1 MAIDRK
7 NDASQNQQNTQ
18 GFTQQSAPAGPNIN
32 MNPNA
37 KPGDGRGSDPQGRQG
52 LRRINDVL
60 KRSSTSERSEA
71 RVAEGLKTMHA
82 ATQDA
87 LSSQVMGV
95 EPTYLRFDRQQQ
107 NRLMSS
113 ILAVLSYKVGGVTT
127 VAVRPLL
134 LESSDAP
141 LPKKQRSVGN
151 MREELQM
158 RAQDVYDGEYWKRI
172 VAFIREQVKVPDA
185 NVIDAGVLLIPE
197 KVKIKDRIVGFDFED
212 ANAVKELVVQTAN
225 RLEDALATVKHEA
238 PINLSTL
245 MNDGDRLRVK
255 VDTDD
260 DLVDFDSVGNPIRSD
275 MRITMKI
282 AGNGGDM
289 NGMSGDGY
297 LTETE
302 LNYVTAFVDFEYT
315 KQAQPPMGQ
324 MGMNPQYVP
333 PKPFTPVVVATSVRN
348 AAWIQASTMELY
360 MLGISNLY
368 RCMNGMS
375 WAQTRNPKFT
385 GQDPKGK
392 DSNIRDIAALG
403 YLATNP
409 PTKPNLLSSDAGDQD
424 FIDFMNM
431 TVEHMPAFAIDIDPV
446 GENIALESCFMVAA
460 SNSEFQQRAKDYIIK
475 ACDNLTNGHFSKH
488 FNSADAIVVAT
499 GTEMHLGRYMDNHG
513 EIRDLRDL
521 DTVAALNLSKGNIAE
536 FKNWYLTRLNLEGTG
551 ETFEGAMRKREQI
564 ERAYLSNSL
573 TINRRAPRYIFTQAF
588 LDALDAATTAAGAH
602 VEMSEV
608 SGLTGD
614 QFMGNTMIGNYTATG
629 APRTSGMN
637 PIGGGQYS
645 YGHPGM
651 GGYTPNSG
659 NRY

>member
-1 MAIDRK
+1 MTIERK
-7 NDASQNQQNTQ
+7 NGPSQPQA
-18 GFTQQSAPAGPNIN
+18 APTPGTAGPNIN

-37 KPGDGRGSDPQGRQG
+37 KPADGNTPESQSRQG
-52 LRRINDVL
+52 MRRINDVL
-60 KRSSTSERSEA
+60 RRNATSERSEA
-71 RVAEGLKTMHA
+71 RVAEALKTMNA

-87 LSSQVMGV
+87 LSSQVMMV
-95 EPTYLRFDRQQQ
+95 EPTFLRFDRQQQ
-107 NRLMSS
+107 NRLMS
-113 ILAVLSYKVGGVTT
+113 AVLAIMSYNVGGVTT

-141 LPKKQRSVGN
+141 LPKKQRNVGN

-158 RAQDVYDGEYWKRI
+158 RAQDVYDTEYWKR
-172 VAFIREQVKVPDA
+172 VTDFVREQIKVPDA

-197 KVKIKDRIVGFDFED
+197 KVKVKDRTLGFDFDDQE
-212 ANAVKELVVQTAN
+212 AVKELVIQTSN

-238 PINLSTL
+238 PINLSSL

-260 DLVDFDSVGNPIRSD
+260 DLVDFDTVGNPIRSD

-282 AGNGGDM
+282 AGAGGGQNGLG
-289 NGMSGDGY
+289 GDGY

-302 LNYVTAFVDFEYT
+302 LNQVSAFVDFEYT
-315 KQAQPPMGQ
+315 KREQAPMQQMAMGQ
-324 MGMNPQYVP
+324 GYVP
-333 PKPFTPVVVATSVRN
+333 PKPFTPVIVATNVRN
-348 AAWIQASTMELY
+348 ASWIQASTMELY
-360 MLGISNLY
+360 MLAISNLY
-368 RCMNGMS
+368 RCLNGMS

-392 DSNIRDIAALG
+392 ETNIRDIAALG

-424 FIDFMNM
+424 FIDFMNLA
-431 TVEHMPAFAIDIDPV
+431 VEHTPAFAIDIDPV

-460 SNSEFQQRAKDYIIK
+460 SSSEYQQRAKDYIIK

-488 FNSADAIVVAT
+488 FNGSDPIIVAT
-499 GTEMHLGRYMDNHG
+499 GTEMHLGRYLDNHG
-513 EIRDLRDL
+513 EVRDLRDL

-536 FKNWYLTRLNLEGTG
+536 FRNWYMTRLNLEGTG

-564 ERAYLSNSL
+564 ERTYLSNSL
-573 TINRRAPRYIFTQAF
+573 TINRRAPRYIFTQTF
-588 LDALDAATTAAGAH
+588 LDALDAATNAAGAH
-602 VEMSEV
+602 VEMSELT
-608 SGLTGD
+608 GLSGD
-614 QFMGNTMIGNYTATG
+614 QFMGNTMIGNYTAAG
-629 APRTSGMN
+629 APRTSGMGPSN
-637 PIGGGQYS
+637 GSGYN
-645 YGHPGM
+645 YGHPGL
-651 GGYTPNSG
+651 GGYVPGNSG